1 MDQFQPSG
9 NPYGQPYH
17 TPYRSNHSERMA
29 IISMTLGM
37 IALISCTCLYLS
49 IPCGALAII
58 FATLSRGGQM
68 RYSGKAQMGLI
79 LGAAALI
86 LTVVRLRSI
95 FCFGTRAVWQHRWYP
110 ESLLRHDRHRLQ
122 RSNPTALSDTLIAS
136 VTNACSFETIKIPS
150 NRPWNP
156 CMQQDEPFTHPN
168 GATPVVARMRFLT
181 RQFTMA
187 ITSAIH
193 RYRSL

>member
-29 IISMTLGM
+29 ITSMTLGM

-86 LTVVRLRSI
+86 LTVVVYGASFALAQYGSI
-95 FCFGTRAVWQHRWYP
+95 DGILKAY
-110 ESLLRHDRHRLQ
+110 
-122 RSNPTALSDTLIAS
+122 SDMTGIDYNDLI
-136 VTNACSFETIKIPS
+136 
-150 NRPWNP
+150 
-156 CMQQDEPFTHPN
+156 QQLYQ
-168 GATPVVARMRFLT
+168 TP
-181 RQFTMA
+181 
-187 ITSAIH
+187 
-193 RYRSL
+193 